1 MRSGC
6 NWHRAASLETT
17 IRKDTIPGVR
27 WLAAGSVSLKV
38 FPAVGLVGLSCREA
52 ICEGDGERVSAGFHR
67 MVQRAWPVRGE
78 GPGDQVEAL

>member
-6 NWHRAASLETT
+6 NWHRTASLETT

-38 FPAVGLVGLSCREA
+38 FPAVRRLGLSCREA
-52 ICEGDGERVSAGFHR
+52 ICEGDGERVAAPAST
-67 MVQRAWPVRGE
+67 AWSS
-78 GPGDQVEAL
+78 GPGRCRWGRGTG